1 MIHEACQKADDAMLT
16 AYSLPHD
23 FVLSFK
29 YRLPRTSSCLSCIS
43 AFPLLLPIL
52 SEYVTYKA
60 AENSYTGQALLV

>member
-23 FVLSFK
+23 FLSFT
-29 YRLPRTSSCLSCIS
+29 YRLPRTSSRLPCIN

-52 SEYVTYKA
+52 SECVTYKA
-60 AENSYTGQALLV
+60 AENSYTAQALLV